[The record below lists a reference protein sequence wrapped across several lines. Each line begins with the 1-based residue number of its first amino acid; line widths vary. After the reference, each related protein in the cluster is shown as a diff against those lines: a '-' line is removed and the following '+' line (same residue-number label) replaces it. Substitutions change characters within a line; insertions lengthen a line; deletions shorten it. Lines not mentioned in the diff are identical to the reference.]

1 MTTDPAKS
9 KIYPDD
15 QVWLDAQIAGLSFG
29 RCLKAHRLCEEW
41 TQEQTANKLGISK
54 QMYNAYEKDRKLPT
68 PKKAYEMAQ
77 ILGMSPEML
86 VLTVLNDQLR
96 KDNLPFQ
103 VSVAS

>member
-1 MTTDPAKS
+1 MTTEPAKPE
-9 KIYPDD
+9 IYQED
-15 QVWLDAQIAGLSFG
+15 QIWLDAQIRELTFG

-41 TQEQTANKLGISK
+41 TQEQSAEKLGISK

-68 PKKAYEMAQ
+68 PKKAYEMAKA
-77 ILGMSPEML
+77 LGMVPEML

-96 KDNLPFQ
+96 KDKLPFQ